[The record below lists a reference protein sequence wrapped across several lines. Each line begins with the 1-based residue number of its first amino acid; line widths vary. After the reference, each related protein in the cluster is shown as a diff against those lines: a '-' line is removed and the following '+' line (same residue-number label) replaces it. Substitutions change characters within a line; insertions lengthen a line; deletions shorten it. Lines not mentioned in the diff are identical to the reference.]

1 MKSDIF
7 IPFPFSPEIKP
18 GKQGPFF
25 EIRTYTYMGGELP
38 VIQKTWEAALPGRL
52 KFGPIVACGYTEL
65 GALSKFIHIWPYQSL
80 DGRWRIRN
88 GIRTTGNWPPA
99 ALADGPVSRTLWL
112 EGYVDTYVQ
121 RDLRQLAQVGDL
133 SAFLRLVRLAAL
145 RNGGLLN
152 HADLGRDAGL
162 PRTTVQRWLSI
173 LEASFLVTLLPP
185 FAETK
190 VADFDRMVA
199 TNLRSAFLVTRA
211 FLPAILER
219 RRGDIFFMSSIAG
232 LGAYPNAAAY
242 CAAKFGVTGLAK
254 VLRAETK
261 KTGVRV
267 CCVHP
272 GATWSPSWSGSGV
285 PEERIMPTKDVARA
299 FLDVWRLSRR
309 TVVEEIVLRPQ
320 LGDVG

>member
-1 MKSDIF
+1 MKPVVLITGAS
-7 IPFPFSPEIKP
+7 
-18 GKQGPFF
+18 QG
-25 EIRTYTYMGGELP
+25 IG
-38 VIQKTWEAALPGRL
+38 AAIAKMFAREVRG
-52 KFGPIVACGYTEL
+52 
-65 GALSKFIHIWPYQSL
+65 
-80 DGRWRIRN
+80 
-88 GIRTTGNWPPA
+88 
-99 ALADGPVSRTLWL
+99 
-112 EGYVDTYVQ
+112 
-121 RDLRQLAQVGDL
+121 
-133 SAFLRLVRLAAL
+133 VRLALVARNERNLAAVARACAKPGPSTRL
-145 RNGGLLN
+145 R
-152 HADLGRDAGL
+152 AGVTAEIF
-162 PRTTVQRWLSI
+162 PCDVSD
-173 LEASFLVTLLPP
+173 EAAVTAMAAAVTRRYGPVDVLINNAGAFAMAP

-211 FLPAILER
+211 FLPAMLKR

-261 KTGVRV
+261 NAGIRV

-272 GATWSPSWSGSGV
+272 GATWSPSWVGSGV
-285 PEERIMPTKDVARA
+285 AEERIMPAEDVARA

-320 LGDVG
+320 LGDV